1 MEEAERLSKKR
12 GRANGDEA
20 EDWTMMPF
28 LEDSRRRTGRGG
40 SREKGKGERRG
51 EERWDTARMC
61 DIGD

>member
-12 GRANGDEA
+12 GRANADEA

-28 LEDSRRRTGRGG
+28 LEDSQRCTGGGG

-51 EERWDTARMC
+51 EKRRDTVRMC